1 MFAYLL
7 TLTMT
12 DKNEM
17 KILNNNVIITS
28 IKMKHKENM
37 NQIL

>member
-7 TLTMT
+7 SLTMT

-28 IKMKHKENM
+28 HKMKHKENM
-37 NQIL
+37 NQIS

>member
-7 TLTMT
+7 SLTMT

-37 NQIL
+37 NQIS

>member
-1 MFAYLL
+1 
-7 TLTMT
+7 MT